1 MMKSKGGIKMEKY
14 NYYQAMRDDV
24 MEYIKDHYTREELIE
39 MLKDEDTFSETLHDD
54 LWVYDGVTGN
64 ASGSYTFSTYQA
76 EENLCH
82 NLDLLKEALDEFGG
96 DYANALEKGAEYCD
110 VTIRCYLLHTTIWE
124 CLDIIKDELEE

>member
-1 MMKSKGGIKMEKY
+1 MEKY

-24 MEYIKDHYTREELIE
+24 MEYIKDNYTSEELKE
-39 MLKDEDTFSETLHDD
+39 HLKNKELFEERLNDE
-54 LWVYDGVTGN
+54 LWVCDSVTGN

-82 NLDLLKEALDEFGG
+82 NLDLLKEALEEFGG
-96 DYANALEKGAEYCD
+96 DFSKALEEGAEYCD

-124 CLDIIKDELEE
+124 CLDIIKDELDEE